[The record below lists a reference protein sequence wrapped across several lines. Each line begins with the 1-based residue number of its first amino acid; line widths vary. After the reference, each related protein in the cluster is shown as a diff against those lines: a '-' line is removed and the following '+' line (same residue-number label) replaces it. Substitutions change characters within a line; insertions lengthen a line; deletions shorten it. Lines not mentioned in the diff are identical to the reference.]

1 MYNSFK
7 DKVSRVWIIIYNFCS
22 GKFRKFYLINGSY
35 HQFSI
40 QTSRAQRGMFYSRI
54 GRTQFWSYTSFKIKM
69 WYLKLRKVSCP
80 KGVVKLI
87 NLTFP
92 CWKNRRSVMLLKI
105 SNLMVREMNLCIILS
120 KEFKNSLLTIF
131 IRKLTT
137 HPMR

>member
-1 MYNSFK
+1 MNNYLQLLFREIK
-7 DKVSRVWIIIYNFCS
+7 GILLDKRFLSPVFHTN
-22 GKFRKFYLINGSY
+22 
-35 HQFSI
+35 I
-40 QTSRAQRGMFYSRI
+40 QSAVRYVLQ
-54 GRTQFWSYTSFKIKM
+54 QNWSYTILSSFKIKM